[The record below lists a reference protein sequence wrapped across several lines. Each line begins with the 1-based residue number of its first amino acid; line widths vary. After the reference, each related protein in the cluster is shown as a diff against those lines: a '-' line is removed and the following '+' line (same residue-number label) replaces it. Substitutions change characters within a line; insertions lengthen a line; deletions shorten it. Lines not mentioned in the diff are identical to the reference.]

1 MPKVI
6 LFDLDGTLFDRDAAV
21 RELFAHQHGAFASSL
36 PGVSCERF
44 VERLL
49 ELDEHGHADKR
60 TAYGVFVR
68 EFGLEASLADRL
80 LEHFRDVY
88 ARFGAPFSDALSTL
102 GALRARGLGLGLVT
116 NGRTDT
122 QGAKVERLGLAPL
135 LDAVL
140 ISESEGLRKPDR
152 RIFERAL
159 DRLGARPGEAWHV
172 GDHPMADVTGA
183 HAAGLTAVWRYVPY
197 WPEPATRAFTIFE
210 LAELIPRVDAARGHA
225 SL

>member
-21 RELFAHQHGAFASSL
+21 RDVFTHQHGEFASSL
-36 PGVSCERF
+36 AGVPREGF

-49 ELDEHGHADKR
+49 QLDEHGHADKR
-60 TAYGVFVR
+60 TAYGVLVR
-68 EFGLEASLADRL
+68 ELGLEASLGDRL

-88 ARFGAPFSDALSTL
+88 ARFGAPFSDVLGTL
-102 GALRARGLGLGLVT
+102 AALRARGLAIGLVT

-122 QGAKVERLGLAPL
+122 QAAKVERLGLAPL

-140 ISESEGLRKPDR
+140 ISESEGVRKPDR

-159 DRLGARPGEAWHV
+159 GRLGAVPAEAWHV
-172 GDHPMADVTGA
+172 GDHPMADVAGA
-183 HAAGLTAVWRYVPY
+183 HAAGLTAVWRYVSY
-197 WPEPATRAFTIFE
+197 WPEPATRAFTIFN
-210 LAELIPRVDAARGHA
+210 LAELVPRVDAAHGA
-225 SL
+225 SR